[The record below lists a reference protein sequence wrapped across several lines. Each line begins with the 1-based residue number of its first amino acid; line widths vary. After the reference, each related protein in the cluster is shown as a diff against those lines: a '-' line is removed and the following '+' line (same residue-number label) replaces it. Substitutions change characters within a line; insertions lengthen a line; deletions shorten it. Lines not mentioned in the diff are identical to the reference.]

1 MSNDSLKAGT
11 LVWSGEHWINY
22 IRRPGE
28 STDSGMVSLYNTRF
42 SAAGEGIAA
51 FVYIPGNDGF
61 TGYCTNNREVAS
73 FMFDTMIRGKGNA
86 LDRELPVLDATFEY
100 EGDAAKQAT
109 WTIEASGRRVESVWT
124 ITEPPTMMYGP
135 AHSGE
140 PMEIFSVLNFTNK
153 TSMKLDGRAVEGKP
167 YTRDIWKKS
176 IGGNR
181 SSCVFALAET
191 FIRIG

>member
-1 MSNDSLKAGT
+1 MVNDVLRAGT

-22 IRRPGE
+22 IRRTGA
-28 STDSGMVSLYNTRF
+28 SSDSGMVSLYDTRY

-51 FVYIPGNDGF
+51 FVDIPGDDGF
-61 TGYCTNNREVAS
+61 AAYCTNNRDVAR
-73 FMFDTMIRGKGNA
+73 FIFDTMIRGKGNA
-86 LDRELPVLDATFEY
+86 FDRELPILDAKFDH
-100 EGDAAKQAT
+100 EGDLTKSASWA
-109 WTIEASGRRVESVWT
+109 IEADGRRVESAWS
-124 ITEPPTMMYGP
+124 ITEAPTMMYGP

-140 PMEIFSVLNFTNK
+140 PYEIFSALVFSNE
-153 TSMKLDGRAVEGKP
+153 TSLKLDGRVIEGEP

-176 IGGNR
+176 IGGDR

>member
-86 LDRELPVLDATFEY
+86 FDRELPVLDATFEY
-100 EGDAAKQAT
+100 EGWDNGTDTVPAT
-109 WTIEASGRRVESVWT
+109 QRAPRPSR
-124 ITEPPTMMYGP
+124 
-135 AHSGE
+135 
-140 PMEIFSVLNFTNK
+140 
-153 TSMKLDGRAVEGKP
+153 RAV
-167 YTRDIWKKS
+167 
-176 IGGNR
+176 
-181 SSCVFALAET
+181 
-191 FIRIG
+191 